1 MKPTRIVDYVLA
13 HAAALHPEYT
23 REQRI
28 VWAMGFLATI
38 VTEKNLM
45 DNIVWAR
52 LDARVSELYTQ
63 KGIDYNE

>member
-1 MKPTRIVDYVLA
+1 
-13 HAAALHPEYT
+13 
-23 REQRI
+23 
-28 VWAMGFLATI
+28 
-38 VTEKNLM
+38 M